1 MQRYTYMRLIDP
13 NHYTGFFVR
22 EFDSNL
28 FLLICKTLEEQ
39 VFDNPAFNN
48 AAEQEFIVTL
58 LTAMFASPQFAFM
71 LDMLDEADL
80 QRMNAILN
88 DKLDKVTGDNL

>member
-39 VFDNPAFNN
+39 VFANEAFNN
-48 AAEQEFIVTL
+48 EAE
-58 LTAMFASPQFAFM
+58 
-71 LDMLDEADL
+71 
-80 QRMNAILN
+80 
-88 DKLDKVTGDNL
+88 